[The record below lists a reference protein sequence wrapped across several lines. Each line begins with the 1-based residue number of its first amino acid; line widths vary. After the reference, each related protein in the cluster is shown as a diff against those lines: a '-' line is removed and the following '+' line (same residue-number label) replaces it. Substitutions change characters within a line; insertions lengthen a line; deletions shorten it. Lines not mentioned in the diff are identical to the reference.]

1 MHGASRPRSTPK
13 RDAVHLG
20 SDALL
25 ALFLMI
31 DYEIT
36 NPAPMIQTD
45 IDLVRK
51 MNPFQRSL
59 AGPFETWPEWAKRD
73 AQIVANYRRSF
84 TINDGPG

>member
-1 MHGASRPRSTPK
+1 
-13 RDAVHLG
+13 
-20 SDALL
+20 
-25 ALFLMI
+25 MI

-73 AQIVANYRRSF
+73 AQLIANYRRSF
-84 TINDGPG
+84 TINYGPG